1 MAETLVLNGL
11 NLDLPFPAATKRVS
25 GNINGIHTDVMTIK
39 FSDKI
44 MITIS
49 QKGRLGHWL
58 HVPLEN
64 KNPGT
69 EGQHRIPDPANDG
82 LLPLSNLT
90 ATSILGGR
98 APGHEIVG
106 QLYARQIASAI
117 VTKSPNENRLLV
129 VGLGL
134 ETAEADR
141 DVFFAVIDLVL
152 QCI

>member
-1 MAETLVLNGL
+1 MAETLGLNGL

-49 QKGRLGHWL
+49 QKGRLSHWL

-98 APGHEIVG
+98 APGHEVVG

-117 VTKSPNENRLLV
+117 VTKTPNENRLLV